1 MIGKGVDLVR
11 KNFVIACFF
20 SLCYAVIFSLGIW
33 CLLNLFSFA
42 FAFGIDGDSAVAQYP
57 RFFPFCIALG
67 MAALLLLILF
77 AFFNVKLSEK
87 FFFSKKMVAAEV
99 LLAFL
104 LSLPL
109 MKFWEAVFDFLR
121 RVF

>member
-1 MIGKGVDLVR
+1 MR